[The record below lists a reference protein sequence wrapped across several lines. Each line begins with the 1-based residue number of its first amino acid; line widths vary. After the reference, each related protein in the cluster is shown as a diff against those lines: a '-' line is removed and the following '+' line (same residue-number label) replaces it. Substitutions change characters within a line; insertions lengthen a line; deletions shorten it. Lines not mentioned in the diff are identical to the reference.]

1 MAVPSLLKSLVFGAG
16 GGILYGYSFLGH
28 TALLSK
34 ISSRV
39 PRKGRFFLFSLSSF
53 FRFVLLALLW
63 LYVLRTPSLNIILV
77 LVSFFGGFWLMILHK
92 KVRSHEH

>member
-1 MAVPSLLKSLVFGAG
+1 MVLHILLKSLFLGAG

-34 ISSRV
+34 I
-39 PRKGRFFLFSLSSF
+39 PAFFLPRNKLLLFSALSF
-53 FRFVLLALLW
+53 IRLILLAILW

-77 LVSFFGGFWLMILHK
+77 LISFFGGFWLMVLHK